1 MKMDVM
7 EGTATQDEEVILAT
21 QELLAIVESLEMREL
36 MVRKDWPAV
45 MVDLAIQVD
54 LDTVGDPERW

>member
-1 MKMDVM
+1 MDVM

-45 MVDLAIQVD
+45 MADLAIQVD

>member
-1 MKMDVM
+1 MDVM